1 MQWWLCN
8 WCNIKIIMKTLKERL
23 VHYFI
28 IGIFVSLYFLVA
40 TISMINS
47 VAFFDLSHSG
57 LMSWSLAVGF
67 EIGAAASLAA
77 IIILDKTNK
86 TMVWSLFLLLT
97 AFQMMANSY
106 HAFVNLEDYMGWIEL
121 FGLEEEEPIFQK
133 RILSV
138 VSGAVLPLVAL
149 GFIKS
154 LTDYIRP
161 EEYTDTKNESLDNL
175 STDIEDIKSKPSVN
189 VTEEVNNNLVK
200 PLGKAVEQSLSIED
214 IKNKPS
220 DNVTEEVNNDPV
232 KTLEKAVEES
242 PSIEN
247 HEDDVLL
254 KVDNATVGKTRLSRT
269 KVHHVEKVDKLI
281 LDSPIE
287 SPSLPPRKHYN
298 PKP

>member
-1 MQWWLCN
+1 
-8 WCNIKIIMKTLKERL
+8 MKTLKERL

-281 LDSPIE
+281 LASPIE

>member
-1 MQWWLCN
+1 
-8 WCNIKIIMKTLKERL
+8 
-23 VHYFI
+23 
-28 IGIFVSLYFLVA
+28 
-40 TISMINS
+40 
-47 VAFFDLSHSG
+47 
-57 LMSWSLAVGF
+57 
-67 EIGAAASLAA
+67 
-77 IIILDKTNK
+77 
-86 TMVWSLFLLLT
+86 WSLFLLLT

-281 LDSPIE
+281 LASPIE